1 MKIILFT
8 HPDFLGSQSMP
19 RYANMLLNG
28 MKERG
33 HEVVVWSPK
42 ARFYKLPLTASLKK
56 WMGYIDQYLIFPLEV
71 KSKVRICSKDTLFVF
86 ADQALGPWVPLIKN
100 RPHVVHCH
108 DFLAL
113 KSAMGLIPENPTS
126 FTGKR
131 YQQFIRN
138 GFSEG
143 KHFISISEKTNEDL
157 QEVHL
162 ADIRSSVVCYNGL
175 NRSFECLDP
184 IVSRNILAKKLNLEL
199 SNGYILH
206 IGGNQYYK
214 NRKGVLDIYEVWRS
228 NSSLK
233 IPLIFIGAK
242 PTDELISLQQKS
254 AFKKDVHFITG
265 LSDNYINSAY
275 SGASCLLF
283 PSLDEGF
290 GWPIAEAMASGCLV
304 VTTDRAPMNEVG
316 GSSAFYIDK
325 RPAEKGQLKQW
336 NDAASRV
343 LDKVMSLDRIER
355 KQAIEQSIVQSQKFD
370 TAMSL
375 DSIEKHYKEILLKQ

>member
-1 MKIILFT
+1 MKITVFT

-28 MKERG
+28 MKKRG
-33 HEVVVWSPK
+33 HEVIVWSPK

-56 WMGYIDQYLIFPLEV
+56 WMGYIDQYLVFPLEV
-71 KSKVRICSKDTLFVF
+71 KSKVRRCSKDTLFVF
-86 ADQALGPWVPLIKN
+86 ADQALGPWVPLVKN
-100 RPHVVHCH
+100 RAHVVHCH

-131 YQQFIRN
+131 YQNFIRN

-143 KHFISISEKTNEDL
+143 KHFICISEKTNEDL

-162 ADIRSSVVCYNGL
+162 AEIISSVVCYNGL
-175 NRSFECLDP
+175 NRSFECLDS
-184 IVSRNILAKKLNLEL
+184 VASRSILAKKLNLEL

-214 NRKGVLDIYEVWRS
+214 NRKGVLEIYEAWRS

-233 IPLIFIGAK
+233 IPLIFIGAA

-254 AFKKDVHFITG
+254 AFKKEIHFITG

-316 GSSAFYIDK
+316 GSPAFYIDK

-336 NDAASRV
+336 KDAASRV

-355 KQAIEQSIVQSQKFD
+355 EQAIQQSVIQSQKFD
-370 TAMSL
+370 TTMSL
-375 DSIEKHYKEILLKQ
+375 DAIEKRYKEILLKQ